1 MSDILSTTDL
11 FFHLFPFGILVD
23 HEGKIIKQGKSI
35 LKVMPTITGEN
46 LLTYIKL
53 GERKSSVSFPGPLQM
68 FSLGNEEGSIK
79 IRGQLLPLEQGYFF
93 TGEMGVNSTEVL
105 KEFGLNFKDFSN
117 QDNIFHFLML
127 LGSQEHSIEQLQNI
141 LNKLKF
147 RNKLSSLVNE
157 VALEL
162 DEVTN
167 IDDVFVLTSMKLLD
181 SFPQSSLL
189 WSKVKGKQNEDGQL
203 THSSFETVFEV
214 DKVSGKAT
222 SRPEKVGDFA
232 LKIELYNNNNFS
244 MIELAGIDNLDC
256 HATLRA
262 IDGEDFYYAIISIG
276 RDAPVL
282 NQEEQVF
289 NLISRLMQSKISAL
303 SNEKQKN
310 EMLLQRIH
318 LGRIAMLGELSAG
331 VAHEIN
337 NPLAIISLIFEKINI
352 NIVEDNL
359 YSKYQKDFEIVRNSI
374 DRIVKIIKGL
384 KSYVRGGASDRHV
397 STPVKNLFEDT
408 WVLMQS
414 KYKQL
419 GVDYKYEIEDES
431 LVITCGPVQIVQ
443 ILTNLLSNSADAV
456 SGLPVRSVKMSCKAY
471 SGIVRFEVRDSGR
484 LIPKEIVDKLMNP
497 FFTTKDPGKGTGL
510 GLSLSQTIATQ
521 HKGRLFLDQEKEE
534 TCFVLELPI

>member
-53 GERKSSVSFPGPLQM
+53 GEKKSSVSFPGPLQM

-167 IDDVFVLTSMKLLD
+167 IDDVFVLTSKKLLD

-214 DKVSGKAT
+214 DKVSGIAT
-222 SRPEKVGDFA
+222 SRPEKVADFA

-244 MIELAGIDNLDC
+244 MIELAGSDNLDC

-289 NLISRLMQSKISAL
+289 NLISRLMQTKISAI

-471 SGIVRFEVRDSGR
+471 PGLVRFEVRDSGR